1 MTRKKNM
8 NETTKKPFYKCKPFW
23 LSAVALLLVLA
34 LLLTVLLVSMS
45 TAPAVY
51 DFEGATLREDAY
63 HYLFACF
70 KYVYLVRYK
79 ALNISDTPA
88 GWAAV
93 GEDGRSYEEAFSEV
107 IREEILLRFVA
118 ASLFDANGY
127 RLSDADYD
135 ALDAL
140 IDEFDA
146 EAYGEVPFEALA
158 EKYGIG
164 ENAVKQAALYE
175 KKYQALYRG
184 LFSDPQTVYSAAYRE
199 ALSEFYKKNYYRY
212 NMIYVADAVG
222 EEHRAR
228 LEAALAD
235 GVTEEEFTALEAS
248 YSTTDDKIT
257 SGIYP
262 NGIYLYGGESYT
274 NAFTPALLAAFREAD
289 EVGKLVKKRSDD
301 DSGTYYVLRYALD
314 EEPYRSENK
323 LVRDC
328 FARLPAYAG
337 LYLFREELRS
347 SLTRTVSHGI
357 AERYTMAATA
367 TCREHNVIYL
377 LGN

>member
-1 MTRKKNM
+1 M
-8 NETTKKPFYKCKPFW
+8 NETTKKPFSKRGMLW
-23 LSAVALLLVLA
+23 LSVVAMLLVLA
-34 LLLTVLLVSMS
+34 LLLTVLLVGRS
-45 TAPAVY
+45 TASAVY
-51 DFEGATLREDAY
+51 DFEGATLREDTY

-79 ALNISDTPA
+79 NLNISDTPA
-88 GWAAV
+88 GWAVV

-107 IREEILLRFVA
+107 VREEILLRFLA

-127 RLSDADYD
+127 RLSDEDYES
-135 ALDAL
+135 LDTL
-140 IDEFDA
+140 IDELDT

-164 ENAVKQAALYE
+164 KNAVKQAALYE

-184 LFSDPQTVYSAAYRE
+184 LFADPQTVYSAAYRE
-199 ALSEFYKKNYYRY
+199 SLSEFYKNNYYRY
-212 NMIYVADAVG
+212 NMIYVTDAVG
-222 EEHRAR
+222 EEHRVR

-248 YSTTDDKIT
+248 YSTTSDKIT

-274 NAFTPALLAAFREAD
+274 NAFTPALLSAFREAD
-289 EVGKLVKKRSDD
+289 EVGKVVKKRSDD
-301 DSGTYYVLRYALD
+301 GDGTYYVMRYALD

-328 FARLPAYAG
+328 FTKLPAYAG
-337 LYLFREELRS
+337 AYLFRAELRT
-347 SLTRTVSHGI
+347 SLEAVTAHGI
-357 AERYTMAATA
+357 HENYTMAGTE